1 MKLNLFCSEWYIWC
15 MAIIIDFFQWYQYW
29 IPSQTSSSPWPQST
43 KLFKTNVIFWID
55 LKSSPVF
62 DVLMNLF
69 NQSSAQINL
78 FYQGWDLNLSSACFG
93 SQSCLWLFPLFFLLI
108 SSDVGTSSHTVNFS
122 MSCNTV
128 TLWILEVVS
137 TILSSIKE

>member
-1 MKLNLFCSEWYIWC
+1 MVLVIGKNMRLSLY
-15 MAIIIDFFQWYQYW
+15 MAIFIDFFQWYQYW
-29 IPSQTSSSPWPQST
+29 IPSQTSSSLWPQST
-43 KLFKTNVIFWID
+43 KLFKNIFFWID
-55 LKSSPVF
+55 LKLSPAYDVF
-62 DVLMNLF
+62 MNLL
-69 NQSSAQINL
+69 NKSSVQINL
-78 FYQGWDLNLSSACFG
+78 FHQGWDLNLRSACFG
-93 SQSCLWLFPLFFLLI
+93 SQSCLWLFPIFFLLI